1 MKLRTLLASLFSATL
16 LAVSALPAVAQSA
29 KSGVVLQVSDESP
42 ATWNQTLNVARNIQA
57 VYGKDKVDVE
67 IVVFGNGH
75 GLLKFDSP
83 LANRIDD
90 ALESGVQV
98 AMCENTMKANKL
110 TKADMHA
117 KIGYVKAGVIEI
129 IEKQKQ
135 GWNTLRP

>member
-1 MKLRTLLASLFSATL
+1 MIRRALIASLFAASL
-16 LAVSALPAVAQSA
+16 LAIGVSPANAQSA
-29 KSGVVLQVSDESP
+29 KQGVVLQVSDDNP

-83 LANRIDD
+83 LANRIDET
-90 ALESGVQV
+90 LESGVQV

-110 TKADMHA
+110 SKADMHG
-117 KIGYVKAGVIEI
+117 KIAYVKAGVIEI
-129 IEKQKQ
+129 IERQRQ

>member
-1 MKLRTLLASLFSATL
+1 MKLRTLLASLFAATL

>member
-1 MKLRTLLASLFSATL
+1 MNLRTLLASLFSATL

-110 TKADMHA
+110 TKADMHG

>member
-1 MKLRTLLASLFSATL
+1 MNLRTLLASLFSATL